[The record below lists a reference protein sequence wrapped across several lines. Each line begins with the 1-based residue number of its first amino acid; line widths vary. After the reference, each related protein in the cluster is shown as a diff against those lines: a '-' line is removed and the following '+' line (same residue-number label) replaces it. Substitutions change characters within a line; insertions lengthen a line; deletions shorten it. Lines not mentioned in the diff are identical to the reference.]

1 MERPSHILFVRH
13 SSLSRAPLVGL
24 AIGLQ
29 FVGFWLFTA
38 GLVSHITKF
47 LPTPPITVRV
57 DPNELPRTPP
67 PPLPPDTRIE
77 IPTVPIPIIPADP
90 GSPQSATTA
99 TTSTPPQSTTPPIP
113 VGVDRAAVGITATHT
128 VPPYPP
134 IEQRLGIE
142 GTVTLRLTVGTEG
155 QVTAA
160 EVLKSAGREALDQA
174 ARAWIIGHWRYR
186 PALKDGNPAVTQV
199 LASVTYSLKNKP

>member
-29 FVGFWLFTA
+29 FVGFWLFTQ
-38 GLVSHITKF
+38 GLRHHGLDFVPGVIH
-47 LPTPPITVRV
+47 V
-57 DPNELPRTPP
+57 DPIEQKAIPRTPP
-67 PPLPPDTRIE
+67 PPLPPLMPVDVPKVPQPVIE
-77 IPTVPIPIIPADP
+77 VAP
-90 GSPQSATTA
+90 GPSQSTITA
-99 TTSTPPQSTTPPIP
+99 TTSTQPQTTTRPAST
-113 VGVDRAAVGITATHT
+113 GVDRPAVGIAATHT
-128 VPPYPP
+128 VPPYPV
-134 IEQRLGIE
+134 IERRLGIE

-160 EVLKSAGREALDQA
+160 EVVTSAGREALDQA
-174 ARAWIIGHWRYR
+174 ARDWIIGHWRYR

-199 LASVTYSLKNKP
+199 LANVTYSLKNQP

>member
-1 MERPSHILFVRH
+1 MERPSHILFARH
-13 SSLSRAPLVGL
+13 SSLSRAPMVGL

-47 LPTPPITVRV
+47 LPTPPINVRV

-67 PPLPPDTRIE
+67 PPLPPMTPVDVPKAPVPVIE
-77 IPTVPIPIIPADP
+77 FAP
-90 GSPQSATTA
+90 GPSQSTITA
-99 TTSTPPQSTTPPIP
+99 TTSAPPQTTAQTKPP
-113 VGVDRAAVGITATHT
+113 GVDRAAIGITATHT
-128 VPPYPP
+128 MPPYPVV
-134 IEQRLGIE
+134 ERRLGIE

-160 EVLKSAGREALDQA
+160 EVVTSAGREALDQA

-186 PALKDGNPAVTQV
+186 PALKDGNPAVMQV
-199 LASVTYSLKNKP
+199 LASVTYSLKNQP